1 MTGPRHNK
9 TFLIRPES
17 NMHVQKRRRSN
28 TLVPRKM
35 IMQKT
40 RFSHD
45 RHVFS
50 IILESGEDTTLCTR
64 DTINYLTSETDTT
77 RRGAWR
83 KMESGE
89 LTIILIL
96 QAFMRGSLG
105 QELAEK

>member
-9 TFLIRPES
+9 SFLIRPES

-45 RHVFS
+45 RHAFS
-50 IILESGEDTTLCTR
+50 IILDSGEDTK
-64 DTINYLTSETDTT
+64 TINKCLWQNMSYCCISGP
-77 RRGAWR
+77 RGRAV
-83 KMESGE
+83 KS
-89 LTIILIL
+89 
-96 QAFMRGSLG
+96 AVS
-105 QELAEK
+105 

>member
-1 MTGPRHNK
+1 MCFQGIVEELYYLCN
-9 TFLIRPES
+9 
-17 NMHVQKRRRSN
+17 
-28 TLVPRKM
+28 
-35 IMQKT
+35 
-40 RFSHD
+40 
-45 RHVFS
+45 
-50 IILESGEDTTLCTR
+50 TLCTR

-96 QAFMRGSLG
+96 QAFMRESLG

>member
-1 MTGPRHNK
+1 
-9 TFLIRPES
+9 
-17 NMHVQKRRRSN
+17 
-28 TLVPRKM
+28 M
-35 IMQKT
+35 ILKDPVIMDMQLHKY
-40 RFSHD
+40 
-45 RHVFS
+45 
-50 IILESGEDTTLCTR
+50 TLCTR

-77 RRGAWR
+77 RRGACQ